1 MTTISSYVAQVKPGR
16 FQDASELLRRAAKPL
31 ESRGAHDV
39 RVLRSNTGETYGG
52 LVMSMEFENNE
63 AYGTWYDKVMADDEI
78 VAMIGQAE
86 SADSPYLN
94 QMVSI
99 GQEIPIEGPKEHGP
113 VVQVSIT
120 RPLPGRAPEAINL
133 GSRGAQVLGRHG
145 ARGCRLLWIS
155 SGGLQSGAFV
165 FVTEFA
171 STAAMGKAGDALM
184 SDPEGL
190 AFLTEVGGAGSP
202 ATMLSTDI
210 YYEIPL

>member
-1 MTTISSYVAQVKPGR
+1 
-16 FQDASELLRRAAKPL
+16 
-31 ESRGAHDV
+31 
-39 RVLRSNTGETYGG
+39 
-52 LVMSMEFENNE
+52 
-63 AYGTWYDKVMADDEI
+63 
-78 VAMIGQAE
+78 
-86 SADSPYLN
+86 
-94 QMVSI
+94 MVSI

-113 VVQVSIT
+113 VVQVSISK
-120 RPLPGRAPEAINL
+120 PLPGRAQEAISL

-171 STAAMGKAGDALM
+171 NTGAMGKTGDALM

-202 ATMLSTDI
+202 ATMISQDI
-210 YYEIPL
+210 YYDIPL